1 MKIAREKLITLLE
14 KAGINSGEIDEL
26 LSQFLQEEAQD
37 FIYGIKEAEEL
48 CVKEDV
54 FKYKTDAEFSAKV
67 DNLIDDL
74 KTKKEG
80 NK

>member
-1 MKIAREKLITLLE
+1 MKIARGRLITLLE
-14 KAGINSGEIDEL
+14 KAGINSDEIDEL
-26 LSQFLQEEAQD
+26 LSQFLQEEAED

-54 FKYKTDAEFSAKV
+54 FKYKTDPEFSAS
-67 DNLIDDL
+67 IDSLTEKL
-74 KTKKEG
+74 KA